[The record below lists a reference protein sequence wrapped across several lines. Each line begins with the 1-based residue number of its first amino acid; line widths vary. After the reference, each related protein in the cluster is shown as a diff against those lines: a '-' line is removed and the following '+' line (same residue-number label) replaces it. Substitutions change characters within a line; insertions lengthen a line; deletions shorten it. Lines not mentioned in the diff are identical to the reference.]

1 MVSHH
6 TRLTL
11 LLLLLAP
18 RLPLPRLPLLRIPL
32 LRLPLL
38 RLPLLRLPL
47 LRLPLL
53 LLVLVVQLLPLLQFL
68 LRVPLAP
75 HGLLM
80 TELLACATDD
90 DAGAALSPAAF
101 AA

>member
-1 MVSHH
+1 V
-6 TRLTL
+6 
-11 LLLLLAP
+11 
-18 RLPLPRLPLLRIPL
+18 
-32 LRLPLL
+32 
-38 RLPLLRLPL
+38 
-47 LRLPLL
+47 
-53 LLVLVVQLLPLLQFL
+53 LPLLQFL

-80 TELLACATDD
+80 TELLACATAD